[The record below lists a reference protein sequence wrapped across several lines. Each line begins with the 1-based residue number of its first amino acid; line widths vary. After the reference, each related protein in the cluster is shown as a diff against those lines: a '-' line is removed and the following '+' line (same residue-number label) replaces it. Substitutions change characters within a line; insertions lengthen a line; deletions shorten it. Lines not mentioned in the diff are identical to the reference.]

1 MLWSLNEI
9 YKALDI
15 TNSSS
20 EKINFDKISIDSRN
34 IKKKNFFIPIV
45 GKNFD
50 GHNFIDE
57 ISKIGVRAC
66 LIEKKKAH
74 LIKNKKIH
82 KIFVNDTG
90 ES

>member
-34 IKKKNFFIPIV
+34 IKKKNF
-45 GKNFD
+45 
-50 GHNFIDE
+50 
-57 ISKIGVRAC
+57 
-66 LIEKKKAH
+66 LYQ
-74 LIKNKKIH
+74 
-82 KIFVNDTG
+82 
-90 ES
+90 